1 MYYSLRAIKYLQCTR
16 EMYAAV
22 TDPISTVKVTEKPY
36 QWNPLG
42 REAHGNRPQD
52 KAHRKGIK
60 DYLET
65 VEDFVIGAVILYAL
79 PSDIAFT
86 PDPDQEEQPIQSG
99 TLKLG
104 ISAKFDV
111 GDGQHRLGAY
121 SDIMAQHDE
130 DDPIIERLRRSGQPI
145 IIVVE
150 SDTLRRAQDFADLQ
164 RNVKPPTASLGMSM
178 DRRQPINSF
187 VVKLAQHPE
196 LKLFNGGH
204 RIEFLKDSPGKLSA
218 KIMSFKT
225 LRYFVGTVLMGV
237 ADRSTKRWEAR
248 GNDLVASDRGSEML
262 DDMVLLFKGLEQIPG
277 WAEVIQGSSTMADIR
292 LATFLGS
299 AGVLYAV
306 AYAIHL
312 ANQEDKE
319 SYDKIARAVCEVDF
333 TRPSRT
339 PKLEDV
345 STYLTKED
353 SIFAGSIIDPKTGKV
368 GSGRLA
374 WEAAAWDFR
383 DAILTRNK
391 SLSSNSAG
399 ENSGLDDQPSTSGEQ
414 NLQTHIEEILKENG
428 EPLHI
433 NKLRRLL
440 TKRGAALPGE
450 GEEASIILHLRKGNS
465 KFVRTGKGTYGL
477 RAWDIPEVAPSKK
490 RKVQRTRVR
499 KN

>member
-1 MYYSLRAIKYLQCTR
+1 MYYSLRAIKYLQCNR
-16 EMYAAV
+16 DMYAAV
-22 TDPISTVKVTEKPY
+22 TDPISTVKVTDQPH

-52 KAHRKGIK
+52 KAHRKAIK

-121 SDIMAQHDE
+121 ADVMTQHDE

-145 IIVVE
+145 IIVAE
-150 SDTLRRAQDFADLQ
+150 SDNLRRAQDFADLQ

-178 DRRQPINSF
+178 DRRQPINNF
-187 VVKLAQHPE
+187 IVKLTQHPE
-196 LKLFNGGH
+196 LKLFDGGH

-237 ADRSTKRWEAR
+237 VDRSTKRWEAH
-248 GNDLVASDRGSEML
+248 GNDLVASDRGSEIL
-262 DDMVLLFKGLEQIPG
+262 DDMVLLFKGLERIPG
-277 WAEVIQGSSTMADIR
+277 WAEVIQGSSTMANIR
-292 LATFLGS
+292 LSTFLSS
-299 AGVLYAV
+299 AGILYAV

-312 ANQEDKE
+312 AHQEGKGA
-319 SYDKIARAVCEVDF
+319 YDEIGRAVCEVDF

-339 PKLEDV
+339 PKLEDL

-353 SIFAGSIIDPKTGKV
+353 SIFVGSLIDPKTGKV

-374 WEAAAWDFR
+374 WEAAGQEVR
-383 DAILTRNK
+383 DAILARNNNR
-391 SLSSNSAG
+391 SSNLARESLG
-399 ENSGLDDQPSTSGEQ
+399 SDDQSPATGEQ
-414 NLQTHIEEILKENG
+414 DLQAHIEEILKENG

-433 NKLRRLL
+433 NKLHRLL
-440 TKRGAALPGE
+440 AKRGAALPDE

-477 RAWDIPEVAPSKK
+477 RVWDISEVAPSKK
-490 RKVQRTRVR
+490 RKVPRTMAK

>member
-1 MYYSLRAIKYLQCTR
+1 MYYSLRAIKYCQCNR
-16 EMYAAV
+16 DMYAAV
-22 TDPISTVKVTEKPY
+22 TDPISTVKVTDKPH

-60 DYLET
+60 NYLET

-86 PDPDQEEQPIQSG
+86 PDPDQGEQPIQSG
-99 TLKLG
+99 TLRLG

-121 SDIMAQHDE
+121 SDVMAQHDE
-130 DDPIIERLRRSGQPI
+130 GDPIIERLRSSGQPI
-145 IIVVE
+145 IIVAE
-150 SDTLRRAQDFADLQ
+150 SDNLRRAQDFADLQ

-187 VVKLAQHPE
+187 IVKLTQHPE
-196 LKLFNGGH
+196 LKLFDGGR

-237 ADRSTKRWEAR
+237 VDRSTKRWEMR
-248 GNDLVASDRGSEML
+248 GSDLVAGDRGSEIL
-262 DDMVLLFKGLEQIPG
+262 DDMVLLFKGLERIPG
-277 WAEVIQGSSTMADIR
+277 WTEVIQGTSTMADIR
-292 LATFLGS
+292 LSTFLGS

-312 ANQEDKE
+312 VNQEENWSCDE
-319 SYDKIARAVCEVDF
+319 IARAVCEVDF
-333 TRPSRT
+333 KRPSRT
-339 PKLEDV
+339 PKPEDL

-353 SIFAGSIIDPKTGKV
+353 SIFVGSLIDPKTGKV

-374 WEAAAWDFR
+374 WEAASQDLR
-383 DAILTRNK
+383 DTILACNK
-391 SLSSNSAG
+391 NRSSNSAG
-399 ENSGLDDQPSTSGEQ
+399 EKPGLDDQSPASGEKD
-414 NLQTHIEEILKENG
+414 LQAHIEEILKENG
-428 EPLHI
+428 EPIHI

-440 TKRGAALPGE
+440 TKRNAALPGE
-450 GEEASIILHLRKGNS
+450 EEEASIILHLRKGNS

-477 RAWDIPEVAPSKK
+477 KVWDIREVAPSKK
-490 RKVQRTRVR
+490 KKVPRTRAR